1 MSDEPDSKPKPSTQ
15 QEFNLAAMEAIRHLA
30 EYTVKIYRLAG
41 EAAVQSENIARTSG
55 QEAAAD
61 SIRNA
66 ADEARKSGL
75 RYHNAALDLWEA
87 FQKDAGDELVRPRE
101 LPPRQNVDD

>member
-1 MSDEPDSKPKPSTQ
+1 MDEPESKPKPSSQ
-15 QEFNLAAMEAIRHLA
+15 QEFNLAAMEAIRYLA
-30 EYTVKIYRLAG
+30 EYTVKTFRLAG

-55 QEAAAD
+55 QEEAAD

-66 ADEARKSGL
+66 AEEARKAGL

-87 FQKDAGDELVRPRE
+87 FQKDAGDDLVKPRE
-101 LPPRQNVDD
+101 LPPRQKVDD